1 MTASSQRIGLNRNA
15 GFAGAG
21 RRVIISVDILT
32 SGDTGLTPFQLL
44 RFGTATAEQYYVDG
58 NTYSSGNVVGPCTL
72 SLAYDSPTS
81 GNTTPFF
88 GVGANTT
95 ATGTVKFANPRFG
108 LWGGVA
114 PLPYL
119 ANTST
124 TAERHDPRFDHDPT
138 TLAPR
143 GLLVEV
149 SASNL
154 WTYSQDQSQW
164 AVNNVTV
171 NTGTQATAP
180 DGATSLFPVLTN
192 NTGVVQYFVRQRSAD
207 TISATSGQTYTY
219 SMFVKK
225 GTHRYVQMFASATT
239 IFTNPAQANFDLDDG
254 TTGNVTN
261 CTPNAVSYSNGWWRL
276 SITVTAN
283 STASQAQPFIM
294 YLVSS
299 KTAAR
304 AENHSLTSASVY
316 VWGAQVELGSGA
328 SSYLPTGASTGLRN
342 AESCVMTGTN
352 FSSWY
357 GTPTSASVL
366 YEGTIVQPSD
376 QFRRIAVFS
385 STVSSSTV
393 ANFSLMVSGNQN
405 NRPALNSF
413 INSAN
418 NVDAYVPLAGAV
430 TNGTQFRLAAR
441 VASGNHRISRA
452 GQSATSS
459 YSTAPGFPQGIVAL
473 SFGSDGSLMPSHW
486 IRQLKYYPFSLT
498 NAQMDAWS
506 A

>member
-1 MTASSQRIGLNRNA
+1 MTWT
-15 GFAGAG
+15 F
-21 RRVIISVDILT
+21 ILT
-32 SGDTGLTPFQLL
+32 GGAAFWIGVPQN
-44 RFGTATAEQYYVDG
+44 ATTDAV
-58 NTYSSGNVVGPCTL
+58 SSWSGNG
-72 SLAYDSPTS
+72 
-81 GNTTPFF
+81 
-88 GVGANTT
+88 
-95 ATGTVKFANPRFG
+95 
-108 LWGGVA
+108 
-114 PLPYL
+114 
-119 ANTST
+119 
-124 TAERHDPRFDHDPT
+124 
-138 TLAPR
+138 
-143 GLLVEV
+143 
-149 SASNL
+149 
-154 WTYSQDQSQW
+154 
-164 AVNNVTV
+164 
-171 NTGTQATAP
+171 
-180 DGATSLFPVLTN
+180 
-192 NTGVVQYFVRQRSAD
+192 
-207 TISATSGQTYTY
+207 
-219 SMFVKK
+219 
-225 GTHRYVQMFASATT
+225 
-239 IFTNPAQANFDLDDG
+239 
-254 TTGNVTN
+254 
-261 CTPNAVSYSNGWWRL
+261 
-276 SITVTAN
+276 
-283 STASQAQPFIM
+283 
-294 YLVSS
+294 
-299 KTAAR
+299 
-304 AENHSLTSASVY
+304 TSAIQA
-316 VWGAQVELGSGA
+316 WGAMLEQGSGA
-328 SSYLPTGASTGLRN
+328 SSYIPTGASTGTRTV
-342 AESCVMTGTN
+342 ESCVMTGTN